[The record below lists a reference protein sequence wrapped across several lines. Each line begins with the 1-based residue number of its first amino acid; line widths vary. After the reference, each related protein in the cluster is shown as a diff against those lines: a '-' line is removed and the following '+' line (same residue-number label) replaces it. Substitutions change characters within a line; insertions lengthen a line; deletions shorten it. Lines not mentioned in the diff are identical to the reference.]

1 MGCIL
6 FILIRSVIVQ
16 HIDINLLIA
25 LFLFLES
32 YLSMLTLI
40 VSEVGFFGSFSESE
54 CSHYYLAAPVLKGT
68 LTSLTVGVFVV
79 VVVFPHN
86 HV

>member
-1 MGCIL
+1 
-6 FILIRSVIVQ
+6 
-16 HIDINLLIA
+16 
-25 LFLFLES
+25 
-32 YLSMLTLI
+32 MLTLI